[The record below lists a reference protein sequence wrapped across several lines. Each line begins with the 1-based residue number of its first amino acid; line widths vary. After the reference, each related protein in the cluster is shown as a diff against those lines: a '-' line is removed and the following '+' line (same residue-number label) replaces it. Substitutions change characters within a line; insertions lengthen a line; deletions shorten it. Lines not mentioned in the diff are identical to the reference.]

1 MKRKSIK
8 NPFKN
13 IMLNIPKKEIIN
25 NMISN
30 TGVKLPPKV
39 QSTINNT
46 TQKLRQKTKKITKKP
61 EIKITRKTPKRTIT
75 QKTKPETTQKTKQ
88 QTTQKIKQQ
97 TTQKIKQKKI
107 MFEKTPKYLD
117 VNYKN
122 IKLPTSIYM
131 TKNDDEIIS
140 LNQGKYLI
148 MNDMCFIYQK
158 SSKQYYNH
166 KMKIMISSKDNTFK
180 YYAHDLNSN
189 YIEMTYKKYIPN
201 IYQMFQIMAL
211 YPLLNHPITLTFEIK
226 PSVTFY
232 ILCHVIDNN
241 FILDLSNNNKNYFND
256 DIRLKLSK
264 YLDNDKLCLPFNKK
278 ILKMVKWE
286 IDIYTNLINMSFNK
300 NNEVILKGEIFKEHF
315 ESIKGTCGFCI
326 RGDVL

>member
-25 NMISN
+25 NMIN
-30 TGVKLPPKV
+30 NIVVKPPKV

-46 TQKLRQKTKKITKKP
+46 TQKPIKKISKKP
-61 EIKITRKTPKRTIT
+61 EIKITRSTPKRTNT
-75 QKTKPETTQKTKQ
+75 QKTKPQATHKTKQ
-88 QTTQKIKQQ
+88 QTTHKTKPE

-107 MFEKTPKYLD
+107 MFEKTPKNLD

-131 TKNDDEIIS
+131 TKNEDEVIS
-140 LNQGKYLI
+140 LNQGKYLV

-166 KMKIMISSKDNTFK
+166 KMKLIISSKDNTFK
-180 YYAHDLNSN
+180 YYVRDLNSN
-189 YIEMTYKKYIPN
+189 YIEITYKKYIPN
-201 IYQMFQIMAL
+201 IYQMFQIL
-211 YPLLNHPITLTFEIK
+211 SFYPFLNHPITLTFEIK

-241 FILDLSNNNKNYFND
+241 FILDLSNNDKSYFND
-256 DIRLKLSK
+256 DIHLKLSK

-278 ILKMVKWE
+278 ILKMVEWK

-300 NNEVILKGEIFKEHF
+300 NNEVILKGDIFKEHF
-315 ESIKGTCGFCI
+315 ESIKGTCDFCI

>member
-1 MKRKSIK
+1 
-8 NPFKN
+8 
-13 IMLNIPKKEIIN
+13 MLNIPKKEIIT
-25 NMISN
+25 NMIN
-30 TGVKLPPKV
+30 NIVVKPPKV

-46 TQKLRQKTKKITKKP
+46 TQKPIKKISKKP

-75 QKTKPETTQKTKQ
+75 QKTKPETTQKTKPE
-88 QTTQKIKQQ
+88 TTQKTKQQ
-97 TTQKIKQKKI
+97 ATQKTKPQTTHKTNPTKTKKI
-107 MFEKTPKYLD
+107 MFEQTPKYLD

-189 YIEMTYKKYIPN
+189 YIEITYKKYIPN
-201 IYQMFQIMAL
+201 IYQMFQILAL

-241 FILDLSNNNKNYFND
+241 FILDLSNNNKSYFND

-278 ILKMVKWE
+278 ILKT
-286 IDIYTNLINMSFNK
+286 IIFDI
-300 NNEVILKGEIFKEHF
+300 
-315 ESIKGTCGFCI
+315 
-326 RGDVL
+326 

>member
-13 IMLNIPKKEIIN
+13 IMLNIPNKEIIN
-25 NMISN
+25 DMINN
-30 TGVKLPPKV
+30 TVVKLPPKV
-39 QSTINNT
+39 QTTINNT
-46 TQKLRQKTKKITKKP
+46 TQKSIKKTQKISKKP
-61 EIKITRKTPKRTIT
+61 EIKIITRSTSKRTIT
-75 QKTKPETTQKTKQ
+75 QKTKP
-88 QTTQKIKQQ
+88 QTTHKTNPTK
-97 TTQKIKQKKI
+97 TKKI
-107 MFEKTPKYLD
+107 MFEQTPKYLD

-201 IYQMFQIMAL
+201 IYQMFQILSL

-241 FILDLSNNNKNYFND
+241 FILDLSNNNKSYFND

-315 ESIKGTCGFCI
+315 ESIKGTCCFCI

>member
-25 NMISN
+25 NMIN
-30 TGVKLPPKV
+30 NIVVKPPKV

-46 TQKLRQKTKKITKKP
+46 TQKPIKKISKKP
-61 EIKITRKTPKRTIT
+61 EIKITRSTPKRTNT
-75 QKTKPETTQKTKQ
+75 QKTKPQATHKTISQTTQKTKP
-88 QTTQKIKQQ
+88 QTTHKTNPTK
-97 TTQKIKQKKI
+97 TKKI
-107 MFEKTPKYLD
+107 MFEQTPKYLD

-131 TKNDDEIIS
+131 TKNEDEVIS
-140 LNQGKYLI
+140 LNQGKYLV

-158 SSKQYYNH
+158 STKQYYNH
-166 KMKIMISSKDNTFK
+166 KMKLSISSKDNTFK
-180 YYAHDLNSN
+180 YYVCDLNSN
-189 YIEMTYKKYIPN
+189 YIEITYKKYIPN
-201 IYQMFQIMAL
+201 IYQMFQILSL
-211 YPLLNHPITLTFEIK
+211 YPFLNHPITLTFEIK

-241 FILDLSNNNKNYFND
+241 FILDLSNNDKSYFND
-256 DIRLKLSK
+256 DIHLKLSK

-278 ILKMVKWE
+278 ILKMVEWK

-300 NNEVILKGEIFKEHF
+300 NNEVILKGDIFKEHF
-315 ESIKGTCGFCI
+315 ESIKGTCDFCI